1 MATDIMIYGQTNAL
15 APQQKPQI
23 TRAEGTDFLMAITK
37 IAEENLKESYQKDRR
52 CAGEL
57 YRMPLSRHHLQDQPP
72 TCILLTT
79 VL

>member
-37 IAEENLKESYQKDRR
+37 IAEENLRELSERQKMCR
-52 CAGEL
+52 
-57 YRMPLSRHHLQDQPP
+57 
-72 TCILLTT
+72 
-79 VL
+79 